1 MTNKLQIFCEY
12 QKKPLGIQNQNP
24 RFSWQAVETSS
35 ASQKSYRLTV
45 NTDNGE
51 IYWDSGEIN
60 SDKSTCVV
68 YNGPQLREKT
78 RYSWCVTV
86 TDVAGN
92 KLESPIS
99 WFETGIFNH
108 ETWRGEWIGEKSHTY
123 GHSPRFR
130 REFNVEKN
138 TERARLYISG
148 LGYYVAYL
156 NGKRIGDRQLEPG
169 MSDYRYRVL
178 YSVYDVTDLLKKGI
192 NVLAVELGEGWYGHQ
207 HECIQ
212 RFMGHQPLWNS
223 TPKLKYDLD
232 IVCTDKTELNVYSS
246 SNQDRYGYGPIIENS
261 IYDGEKYDAR
271 LDVPNWNIGEEP
283 QGYMP
288 AVAVDAPDGKMV
300 AQQCPPIKIAEN
312 FLPQALTKIDKNHI
326 LYDFGQ
332 NISGWLHMRCNGSR
346 GSSVTFKYAEVAT
359 DNHADQRNLRSAKSA
374 DTYILSGNG
383 EEEYQTRFTYH
394 GFRFAEAVIEGDV
407 NIDFIEAQV
416 VCSAVNTTGYFSCD
430 NKVINDTQKAMVWTE
445 RDNMHSIPTDCPQR
459 DERQAWLNDV
469 TARCSAALY
478 NFDILPFYEKWLD
491 DILDAQD
498 ESGAIPDTAPMVY
511 GMRPAVHVSSVFIL
525 LPLLLYRH
533 YGDYTVMK
541 RLYPSM
547 KKYLER
553 KAADRGE
560 DGLLG
565 GLYYGEWAPPASECM
580 DDGAWSATPAN
591 IPPGLVATS
600 FIYADC
606 NWMKEIATIL
616 GYIDDIPEYE
626 RIADEV
632 CNVVNSKYLKDGY
645 YDKGVQTSQIVPLC
659 FEMVPEQD
667 IESTLSTL
675 IKDLESRNYL
685 LTTGNQASKL
695 LFDVLSRYGRNDIA
709 FRVATATEYPSLGY
723 MLQNDATTLWE
734 RWEYL
739 IGDGMNSHN
748 HPMLGSYTFW
758 FYSDIGGIRRDESLC
773 DKTIKISPDIT
784 LPIGSAQASTL
795 CGKGQIKSAWQ
806 KSEDRVEL
814 QISVPWN
821 TEAVLSLPCFTV
833 TSQGWQFT
841 SELSD
846 IRLASGDHSLFFDGI
861 EWTKESF

>member
-1 MTNKLQIFCEY
+1 MTNKIQIFCEY
-12 QKKPLGIQNQNP
+12 QSAPLGIQNSNP
-24 RFSWQAVETSS
+24 RFSWRINDTTAGMQRA
-35 ASQKSYRLTV
+35 YRLTV
-45 NTDNGE
+45 FTEDGNM
-51 IYWDSGEIN
+51 YWDSGEVQ
-60 SDKSTCVV
+60 SCRSVCVT
-68 YNGPQLREKT
+68 YEGPLLKEKT
-78 RYSWCVTV
+78 RYNWHVTV
-86 TDVAGN
+86 TDVNGIQYVS
-92 KLESPIS
+92 ESS
-99 WFETGIFNH
+99 WFETAIFK
-108 ETWRGEWIGEKSHTY
+108 EKTWRGQWIGEASHTY
-123 GHSPRFR
+123 GQSPRFR
-130 REFNVEKN
+130 REFTLSEDTN
-138 TERARLYISG
+138 RARLYISG
-148 LGYYVAYL
+148 LGYYIAYL

-169 MSDYRYRVL
+169 MTDYRYRVL
-178 YSVYDVTDLLKKGI
+178 YSVYDVTDLLKKGK

-212 RFMGHQPLWNS
+212 RFMGHQPLWNN
-223 TPKLKYDLD
+223 TPKLRYDLD
-232 IVCTDKTELNVYSS
+232 IL
-246 SNQDRYGYGPIIENS
+246 SNDNKEINICSMADADRYGLGPIIENS
-261 IYDGEKYDAR
+261 IYDGEKYDAS
-271 LDVPNWNIGEEP
+271 LDVPDWNIGEEP
-283 QGYMP
+283 NGFSP
-288 AVAVDAPDGKMV
+288 SVAVEAPTGKMV
-300 AQQCPPIKIAEN
+300 AQQCPPIKIAEK
-312 FLPQALTKIDKNHI
+312 FLPQLITKIDKNHT

-332 NISGWLHMRCNGSR
+332 NISGWVHMRCTGAR
-346 GSSVTFKYAEVAT
+346 GSSITFKYSEVAT
-359 DNHADQRNLRSAKSA
+359 DNRADQRNLRSAKSA

-394 GFRFAEAVIEGDV
+394 GFRFVEAVVEGDV
-407 NIDFIEAQV
+407 NVDFIEAQM
-416 VCSAVNTTGYFSCD
+416 VCSEVKVSGCFSCD
-430 NKVINDTQKAMVWTE
+430 NKVISDTQTAMIWTE

-525 LPLLLYRH
+525 LPLLLYRQ
-533 YGDYTVMK
+533 YGDYTIMK
-541 RLYPSM
+541 RLYPAM

-616 GYIDDIPEYE
+616 GYTDDIPEYE

-632 CNVVNSKYLKDGY
+632 YNAVNSKYLKDGY

-667 IESTLSTL
+667 IESTFSTL
-675 IKDLESRNYL
+675 IKDLEKRNYL

-723 MLQNDATTLWE
+723 MLKNDATTLWE

-748 HPMLGSYTFW
+748 HPMLGSYSFW
-758 FYSDIGGIRRDESLC
+758 FYSDIGGIRRDECLC
-773 DKTIKISPDIT
+773 DSEIKISPDIT
-784 LPIGSAQASTL
+784 LPITSAQASTL
-795 CGKGQIKSAWQ
+795 CGKGQIKTAWQ
-806 KSEDRVEL
+806 KSENRVEL

-821 TEAVLSLPCFTV
+821 TEAVLSLPRFAST
-833 TSQGWQFT
+833 TQGWQFASDCT
-841 SELSD
+841 QKRLS
-846 IRLASGDHSLFFDGI
+846 SGEYKLVFDGANFI
-861 EWTKESF
+861 DEAL